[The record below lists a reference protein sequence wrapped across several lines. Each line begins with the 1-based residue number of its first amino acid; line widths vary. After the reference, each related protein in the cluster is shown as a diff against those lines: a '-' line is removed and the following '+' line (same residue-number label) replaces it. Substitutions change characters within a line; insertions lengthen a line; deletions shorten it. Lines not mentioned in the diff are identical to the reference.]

1 MVYEVEVDGRKISK
15 EELFGD
21 VSQTTVK
28 RVSRN
33 EHILKELDYGRYMS
47 TDILIDRIIELD
59 KAIPG
64 RYEGYVLT
72 KDNDE
77 MFYSDIFVEDL
88 LKKKFD
94 KHIEETEQLLS
105 PLLKDGDISGS

>member
-28 RVSRN
+28 RVNRN

-64 RYEGYVLT
+64 REEGYLLT
-72 KDNDE
+72 KGKEE
-77 MFYSDIFVEDL
+77 MFCSDVFVEDL

-94 KHIEETEQLLS
+94 KHLEERMQC
-105 PLLKDGDISGS
+105 KC